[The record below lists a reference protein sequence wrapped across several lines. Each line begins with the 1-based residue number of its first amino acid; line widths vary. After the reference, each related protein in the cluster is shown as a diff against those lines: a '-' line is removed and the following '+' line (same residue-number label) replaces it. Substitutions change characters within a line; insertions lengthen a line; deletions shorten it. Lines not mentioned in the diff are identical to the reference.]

1 MDLAIERLES
11 LRVADVMTRDVVSVC
26 RGDSIAEV
34 ISQFL
39 ARGISSAPVVDD
51 ERRCVGMVS
60 LRHLMGAPAERL
72 APRDRRTR
80 VSVGESEVGEPSRNA
95 ESEPPAPDAT
105 MSRTVEEVMNHG
117 VQTVAP
123 ETAVIAAAKIMCLQH
138 THRLVVLDHQG
149 RPAGVISS
157 MDIVSTLVNAM
168 EEMRHIQLPDDYR
181 G

>member
-11 LRVADVMTRDVVSVC
+11 LRVADVMTRNVVSVR

-34 ISQFL
+34 VSQFL

-51 ERRCVGMVS
+51 DSRCVGMVS

-72 APRDRRTR
+72 APHDRRTR
-80 VSVGESEVGEPSRNA
+80 MSVGDSEVGEPSRNV
-95 ESEPPAPDAT
+95 ESESAPDAT
-105 MSRTVEEVMNHG
+105 MSPTVEEVMNHG

-149 RPAGVISS
+149 RPAGIVSS